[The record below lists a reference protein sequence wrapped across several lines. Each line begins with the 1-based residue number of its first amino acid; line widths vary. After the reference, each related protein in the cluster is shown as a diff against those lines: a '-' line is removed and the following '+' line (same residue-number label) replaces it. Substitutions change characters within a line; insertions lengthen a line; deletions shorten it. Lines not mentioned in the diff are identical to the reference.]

1 MKQNFFDNIKAFE
14 TISEELGEQ
23 GRLIQTL
30 QPVSEYLE
38 KIQHMHD
45 AASVCFSGAYQSEN
59 SVIQK
64 FHNLFEP
71 YENYYSN
78 IDTTVTLAGN
88 RFQELVQP
96 LYYLTENNGMY
107 DTLNTFSSGISN
119 IERQIDYSWLH
130 TLNQWR
136 TEVFH
141 LLSIDTSSLASG
153 LNQFA
158 KLLKLEQETSRLAL
172 DVNNFTEITSISA
185 QIASI
190 EESFS
195 NIAEPW
201 RELIIPNRFLEEY
214 NTFAINQHKSIQK
227 AIRINDE
234 KNAEWHLDLL
244 DATSKFVDRQIKWN
258 REFIENIQEE
268 ADISD
273 VNFPESELSINAI
286 PCYIGYSKRD
296 SKRVDKALAESHI
309 TIITE
314 KGKRIADRV
323 RLIRSNCIIKNREI
337 LFYDQTSY
345 LSCCKIISETYCSK
359 KESLR
364 NVVEALYHLFYE
376 QHEIISKFV
385 NLDEFDCI
393 NQIYRIKSEGD
404 YPEKA
409 KKISCLQ
416 ESLYNDFLI
425 LEDAIIEKLE
435 NDNGEMQSSI
445 IEAAK
450 PVGDKWTEEEINKK
464 ILHALQNIQKNK
476 IYWDKN
482 ENEYNDVIRDNL
494 GMIYEV
500 KDQSRQGA
508 SPNGGDA
515 GEVDLQI
522 CNDGNPV
529 VMIEGVKVTSVDR
542 NRIKQHTNK
551 VLTCYDPLGCPYAYL
566 LIYVK
571 VRDFGRFWEGF
582 MYYIKNE
589 YTFPFELEEEISE
602 VSHIYT
608 DSRHAKAKVIRSG
621 KSVSVHFFAI
631 LVQ

>member
-195 NIAEPW
+195 NIAEP
-201 RELIIPNRFLEEY
+201 
-214 NTFAINQHKSIQK
+214 
-227 AIRINDE
+227 
-234 KNAEWHLDLL
+234 
-244 DATSKFVDRQIKWN
+244 
-258 REFIENIQEE
+258 
-268 ADISD
+268 
-273 VNFPESELSINAI
+273 
-286 PCYIGYSKRD
+286 
-296 SKRVDKALAESHI
+296 
-309 TIITE
+309 
-314 KGKRIADRV
+314 
-323 RLIRSNCIIKNREI
+323 
-337 LFYDQTSY
+337 
-345 LSCCKIISETYCSK
+345 
-359 KESLR
+359 
-364 NVVEALYHLFYE
+364 
-376 QHEIISKFV
+376 
-385 NLDEFDCI
+385 
-393 NQIYRIKSEGD
+393 
-404 YPEKA
+404 
-409 KKISCLQ
+409 
-416 ESLYNDFLI
+416 
-425 LEDAIIEKLE
+425 
-435 NDNGEMQSSI
+435 
-445 IEAAK
+445 
-450 PVGDKWTEEEINKK
+450 
-464 ILHALQNIQKNK
+464 
-476 IYWDKN
+476 
-482 ENEYNDVIRDNL
+482 
-494 GMIYEV
+494 
-500 KDQSRQGA
+500 
-508 SPNGGDA
+508 
-515 GEVDLQI
+515 
-522 CNDGNPV
+522 
-529 VMIEGVKVTSVDR
+529 
-542 NRIKQHTNK
+542 
-551 VLTCYDPLGCPYAYL
+551 
-566 LIYVK
+566 
-571 VRDFGRFWEGF
+571 
-582 MYYIKNE
+582 
-589 YTFPFELEEEISE
+589 
-602 VSHIYT
+602 
-608 DSRHAKAKVIRSG
+608 
-621 KSVSVHFFAI
+621 
-631 LVQ
+631 